1 MSIVLVGS
9 TSGSITLQEPAVAGT
24 TVLTLPTTSG
34 TVLTSASSV
43 TSSQLPVGS
52 VLQVVQTIKTN
63 TFSTT
68 SSSFVDITGLTVTI
82 TPASASNKILIFAQV
97 SSSGMNTNSAIFKLA
112 GGNTA
117 SYIGDASGSEVR
129 SVVGGGFQ
137 VNLTNLLLSQSLIYL
152 DSPATTSAV
161 TYSVQCTVGGS
172 TGNPVQ
178 VNFAIGTSGAN
189 TFARGASSIIVM
201 EIAA

>member
-1 MSIVLVGS
+1 MAVTIRGS
-9 TSGSITLQEPAVAGT
+9 GQV
-24 TVLTLPTTSG
+24 
-34 TVLTSASSV
+34 
-43 TSSQLPVGS
+43 PV
-52 VLQVVQTIKTN
+52 QIVQTIKTN

-82 TPASASNKILIFAQV
+82 TPTSASNRILIFAQV
-97 SSSGMNTNSAIFKLA
+97 SSSGGNTNSAIFKLA

-129 SVVGGGFQ
+129 SVVGGGFN

-152 DSPATTSAV
+152 DSPATTSAT
-161 TYSVQCTVGGS
+161 TYSVQATVGGS

-178 VNFAIGTSGAN
+178 VNYAIGTTGAN

-201 EIAA
+201 EISG